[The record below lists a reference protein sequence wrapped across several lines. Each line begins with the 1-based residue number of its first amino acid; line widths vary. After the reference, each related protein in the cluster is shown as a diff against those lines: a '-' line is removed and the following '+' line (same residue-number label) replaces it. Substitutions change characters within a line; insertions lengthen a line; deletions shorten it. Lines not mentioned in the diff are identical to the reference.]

1 MPSNAGG
8 DAPKHVAKG
17 TLREWL
23 ARLRGTIRPR
33 RDDDDLQE
41 ELRLHVDLAIEDEQR
56 RDRRDRRD
64 RHDRPA
70 AGTVRHAP
78 PTPIGT
84 RIGAVT
90 QTMDAVRDQRGLPWL
105 DDLSRDVRYGLR
117 TLRRAPLF
125 TTVALLTLAIGIGA
139 NTAVFTVVNSVLL
152 KPLPYPNADELV
164 AIWHKAPGA
173 PGLAA
178 VSGDLRLSA
187 SMYFTYAEQNRTFRD
202 LGVWW
207 STNVTVTGRA
217 EPEEVHALMITDGV
231 LQALAV
237 TPAKGR
243 WLSKADQEPNGP
255 RTVMIGYGYWQR
267 RFGGASDIVGRG
279 LIVDS
284 RPSEIVGVMP
294 EGFGMGNTIPDVIV
308 PFAFNRATL
317 ILPGFGFVGVGRLR
331 PGVTIAQASDDIGRL
346 VPVWMSSWPMTKGVS
361 PRVYEQWRIG
371 PGLRPLKDDVVGT
384 VGRVLWVLMGT
395 IGIVMLIAC
404 ANVASLLLVRAEAR
418 QQELAVRAALGAGR
432 GRIVR
437 SLVIESLLLGVMGG
451 VLGVGLAAAGL
462 RVLVAL
468 GPTNL
473 PRLQEITLDGSALAF
488 TFVVSVLSGLLFGL
502 IPAVK
507 YAGGNG
513 GRMSIGLRG
522 GGRTASQS
530 KERHRT
536 RNVLVVAQVALAL
549 VLLVSSGLMIRTFQA
564 MRTVTPG
571 FTGPEHVQT
580 VRLTIP
586 FSLVRENERVARM
599 QQEILDKFAA
609 MPGVTS
615 VGFSSGMHMEG
626 VPPNWDVVTA
636 EGAPTLS
643 EGMPPLRLFKD
654 VSPGFFRTT
663 GTRLIAGR
671 DYSWTNLYELRPE
684 VMVSEN
690 FARELWGTPANALGR
705 RIRTLPT
712 APLREVIGVVE
723 DVRDNG
729 VHEPAPSIVYWPS
742 YGGSLYRLD
751 GTTVRRSVTYAIR
764 TSRAGDV
771 ALLNE
776 MQQVVW
782 SVNPN
787 LPLAGVQT
795 LQNLYDRSMARTSF
809 ALVMLGIA
817 ASMALVLGLIGIYG
831 VISYAVSQRTREIG
845 IRLALGAQPREMTR
859 LFVRYGLTLTATGAA
874 IGLLAAA
881 GLTRLMSSLLFGVS
895 PLDPIT
901 YAAVPFVLVTAA
913 VLASYLPARRVAS
926 VDPVEALKVE

>member
-1 MPSNAGG
+1 MPNNERPG
-8 DAPKHVAKG
+8 V
-17 TLREWL
+17 LREWI
-23 ARLRGTIRPR
+23 ARLRGTLRPR

-56 RDRRDRRD
+56 RAQPRDRGPAD
-64 RHDRPA
+64 ALRHGAQNA
-70 AGTVRHAP
+70 AQNATV
-78 PTPIGT
+78 T
-84 RIGAVT
+84 RIGTVT
-90 QTMDAVRDQRGLPWL
+90 HTMDAVRDQRGVPWL
-105 DDLSRDVRYGLR
+105 DDLTRDIRYGLR

-152 KPLPYPNADELV
+152 KPLPYPNPHEIV

-178 VSGDLRLSA
+178 VSGDLRLSG

-207 STNVTVTGRA
+207 PTNVTVTGRA
-217 EPEEVHALMITDGV
+217 EPEEVRALMITDGV

-237 TPAKGR
+237 PPAQGR
-243 WLSKADQEPNGP
+243 WLSKADQEPRGA
-255 RTVMIGYGYWQR
+255 RTVMIGHGYWQR
-267 RFGGASDIVGRG
+267 RFGGAPDVVGRG
-279 LIVDS
+279 LIIDS

-294 EGFGMGNTIPDVIV
+294 EGFGIDNTTPDVIV
-308 PFAFNRATL
+308 PIAFDRAKL
-317 ILPGFGFVGVGRLR
+317 LLPGFGFQGVGRLK
-331 PGVTIAQASDDIGRL
+331 PGVTIEQASDDIARL
-346 VPVWMSSWPMTKGVS
+346 IPIWMNSWPMVKGVS
-361 PRVYEQWRIG
+361 PRVYEHWRLG
-371 PGLRPLKDDVVGT
+371 PGLRPLKDDVVGL

-437 SLVIESLLLGVMGG
+437 SLVIESVLLGLLGG

-462 RVLVAL
+462 RFLLAL

-473 PRLQEITLDGSALAF
+473 PRLHEIALDGSALAF
-488 TFVVSVLSGLLFGL
+488 TFVISVLSGLLFGL
-502 IPAVK
+502 IPALK
-507 YAGGNG
+507 YARGGHL
-513 GRMSIGLRG
+513 SAGLRG
-522 GGRTASQS
+522 GGRTSSQS
-530 KERHRT
+530 KERHRA

-571 FTGPEHVQT
+571 FSGAEQVQT

-586 FSLVRENERVARM
+586 FSLVPDSERVARM
-599 QQEILDKFAA
+599 QQEILDKLAA

-615 VGFSSGMHMEG
+615 VGFAGAMHMEG
-626 VPPNWDVVTA
+626 IAPNWDVITA
-636 EGAPTLS
+636 EGGPPMTAQ
-643 EGMPPLRLFKD
+643 MPPLRLFNEI
-654 VSPGFFRTT
+654 SPGLLRTT

-671 DYSWTNLYELRPE
+671 DYTWTDLYDLRPL

-690 FARELWGTPANALGR
+690 LARELWGTPSNAIGR

-712 APLREVIGVVE
+712 APWREVIGVVE
-723 DVRDNG
+723 DVRHNG
-729 VHEPAPSIVYWPS
+729 VHEPAPAIVYWPTF
-742 YGGSLYRLD
+742 GGSLYVID
-751 GTTVRRSVTYAIR
+751 GTRARRTVTYAIR
-764 TSRAGDV
+764 TSRAGDQ
-771 ALLNE
+771 ALLDE
-776 MQQVVW
+776 MQQAVW
-782 SVNPN
+782 AVNPN
-787 LPLAGVQT
+787 LPLAAVQT
-795 LQNLYDRSMARTSF
+795 LQQLYDRSMARTSF

-845 IRLALGAQPREMTR
+845 IRMALGAQPREMTR
-859 LFVRYGLTLTATGAA
+859 LFVRYGLMLAGTGAL

-881 GLTRLMSSLLFGVS
+881 GLSRLMSSLLFGVS

-913 VLASYLPARRVAS
+913 MLASYLPARRVAT

>member
-1 MPSNAGG
+1 MSNTERPDGATSVRKG
-8 DAPKHVAKG
+8 ALREWISRLLG
-17 TLREWL
+17 TLR
-23 ARLRGTIRPR
+23 PR
-33 RDDDDLQE
+33 RADDDLQE

-56 RDRRDRRD
+56 RNQ
-64 RHDRPA
+64 RPA
-70 AGTVRHAP
+70 ADIRLAAA
-78 PTPIGT
+78 T
-84 RIGAVT
+84 RIGTVT
-90 QTMDAVRDQRGLPWL
+90 HTMDAVRDQRGLPWL
-105 DDLSRDVRYGLR
+105 DDLGRDVRYGLR

-152 KPLPYPNADELV
+152 KPLPYPNPDELV

-187 SMYFTYAEQNRTFRD
+187 SMYFTYAEQNRAFRD
-202 LGVWW
+202 LGIWLP
-207 STNVTVTGRA
+207 TNVTVTGRA
-217 EPEEVHALMITDGV
+217 EPEEVRGLLVTDGT

-237 TPAKGR
+237 PPARGR
-243 WLSKADQEPNGP
+243 WLSKADQEPYGS

-267 RFGGASDIVGRG
+267 RFGGTPDIIGRG

-308 PFAFNRATL
+308 PLAFNRATL
-317 ILPGFGFVGVGRLR
+317 MLPGFGFVGVGRLK
-331 PGVTIAQASDDIGRL
+331 PGVTMTQAGHDIARL
-346 VPVWMSSWPMTKGVS
+346 VPIWMNSWPMAKGVS
-361 PRVYEQWRIG
+361 PRVYEQWRIA

-395 IGIVMLIAC
+395 LGIVMLIAC

-437 SLVIESLLLGVMGG
+437 ALVIESMLLGLLGG

-462 RVLVAL
+462 RLLLAL
-468 GPTNL
+468 DPANL
-473 PRLQEITLDGSALAF
+473 PRLHEVALDVSALAF
-488 TFVVSVLSGLLFGL
+488 TFTISVLSGLLFGL

-507 YAGGNG
+507 YAA
-513 GRMSIGLRG
+513 GRHLSIGLRG

-530 KERHRT
+530 KERHRA

-564 MRTVTPG
+564 LRTVTPG
-571 FTGPEHVQT
+571 FNAPSEVQT
-580 VRLTIP
+580 VRIGIP
-586 FSLVRENERVARM
+586 FSLIREPERVARM
-599 QQEILDKFAA
+599 QQEIVDKLAA
-609 MPGVTS
+609 LPGVTS
-615 VGFSSGMHMEG
+615 VGFASEMYMDGL
-626 VPPNWDVVTA
+626 PPNWDIITV
-636 EGAPTLS
+636 EGAPDYS
-643 EGMPPLRLFKD
+643 AQMPPMRLFKD

-663 GTRLIAGR
+663 GTRMIAGR
-671 DYSWTNLYELRPE
+671 DYGWTDLYEKRPG
-684 VMVSEN
+684 VIVSEN
-690 FARELWGTPANALGR
+690 LARELWSTPSNAIGK

-712 APLREVIGVVE
+712 APWREVIGVVE

-729 VHEPAPSIVYWPS
+729 VHEPAPAIVYWPS
-742 YGGSLYRLD
+742 FGESLYRPGD
-751 GTTVRRSVTYAIR
+751 TTVRRWVVFAIR
-764 TSRAGDV
+764 GSRAGTE
-771 ALLNE
+771 AMLSE
-776 MQQVVW
+776 MQQAVW
-782 SVNPN
+782 AVNPN
-787 LPLAGVQT
+787 LPLAGVET
-795 LQNLYDRSMARTSF
+795 LQDLYERSMARTSF

-817 ASMALVLGLIGIYG
+817 AAMALVLGLIGIYG

-859 LFVRYGLTLTATGAA
+859 LFVRYGLMLAGAGAA

-895 PLDPIT
+895 PLDPVT
-901 YAAVPFVLVTAA
+901 YVAVPFVLVMAA
-913 VLASYLPARRVAS
+913 VIASYLPARRVAA

>member
-1 MPSNAGG
+1 MPNNERP
-8 DAPKHVAKG
+8 DAPNNVRQG
-17 TLREWL
+17 TLREWI
-23 ARLRGTIRPR
+23 ARLRGTLRPR
-33 RDDDDLQE
+33 RNDDDLQE
-41 ELRLHVDLAIEDEQR
+41 ELRLHADLAIEAERRREQR
-56 RDRRDRRD
+56 
-64 RHDRPA
+64 PA
-70 AGTVRHAP
+70 DGVNAARHA
-78 PTPIGT
+78 TAT
-84 RIGAVT
+84 RIGTVT
-90 QTMDAVRDQRGLPWL
+90 HTMDAVRDQRGVPWL
-105 DDLSRDVRYGLR
+105 DDLTRDLRYGLR

-152 KPLPYPNADELV
+152 KPLPYPNPHEV
-164 AIWHKAPGA
+164 IAIWHKAPGA

-178 VSGDLRLSA
+178 VSGDLRLSG

-202 LGVWW
+202 LGVWYPA
-207 STNVTVTGRA
+207 NVTVTGRA
-217 EPEEVHALMITDGV
+217 EPEEVRALMLTDGV

-237 TPAKGR
+237 PPAKGR
-243 WLSKADQEPNGP
+243 WLSKADQEPRGA
-255 RTVMIGYGYWQR
+255 RTVMIGHGFWQR
-267 RFGGASDIVGRG
+267 RFGGAPDVVGRG

-294 EGFGMGNTIPDVIV
+294 EGFGINNTTPDVIV
-308 PFAFNRATL
+308 PIAFDRATL
-317 ILPGFGFVGVGRLR
+317 MLPGFGFQGVGRLK
-331 PGVTIAQASDDIGRL
+331 PGVTIAQASDDIARL
-346 VPVWMSSWPMTKGVS
+346 VPIWMNSWRMVKGVS
-361 PRVYEQWRIG
+361 PRVYEGWRIA

-437 SLVIESLLLGVMGG
+437 ALVIESVLLGLIGG
-451 VLGVGLAAAGL
+451 ILGVGLAAAGL
-462 RVLVAL
+462 RFLVAL

-473 PRLQEITLDGSALAF
+473 PRLHEIALDGSALAF

-507 YAGGNG
+507 YAGGG
-513 GRMSIGLRG
+513 HLSVGLRG
-522 GGRTASQS
+522 GGRTSSQS
-530 KERHRT
+530 KERHRA

-571 FTGPEHVQT
+571 FTDPATIQT

-586 FSLVRENERVARM
+586 FSLVPDNERVARM
-599 QQEILDKFAA
+599 QQEILDKLAA

-626 VPPNWDVVTA
+626 VPPNWDVVVP
-636 EGAPTLS
+636 EGTPFSTQ
-643 EGMPPLRLFKD
+643 MPPLRLFKD
-654 VSPGFFRTT
+654 VSPGFFSTT

-671 DYSWTNLYELRPE
+671 DYTWADLYELRPLAI
-684 VMVSEN
+684 VSEN
-690 FARELWGTPANALGR
+690 LARELWGSASNAIGR
-705 RIRTLPT
+705 RLRTIPT
-712 APLREVIGVVE
+712 APWREVIGVIE

-729 VHEPAPSIVYWPS
+729 VHEPAPAILYWPS
-742 YGGSLYRLD
+742 FGGSLYRID
-751 GTTVRRSVTYAIR
+751 GTSARRTVTYAIR
-764 TSRAGDV
+764 TSRAGDE
-771 ALLNE
+771 ALLDE
-776 MQQVVW
+776 MQQAVW

-795 LQNLYDRSMARTSF
+795 LQDLYDRSMARTSF

-817 ASMALVLGLIGIYG
+817 ASLALVLGLIGIYG

-845 IRLALGAQPREMTR
+845 IRMALGAQPREMTR
-859 LFVRYGLTLTATGAA
+859 LFVRYGLMLAGTGAA

-913 VLASYLPARRVAS
+913 VLASYLPARRVAA